1 MIADVQDF
9 SDIEVQVDDKPVSLP
24 EQSGT
29 SASIPLTG
37 DLNFDSLI
45 KKLSSEIDISNVDFQ
60 NDKMAGNVQRTM
72 LANLLR
78 LLPISVE
85 AYKKKPT
92 MSTANALTGLI
103 KQANELFEQIRTV
116 QNLDNQVQYITEEVI
131 QPLIKFFIS
140 NLFDAVFYA
149 KKTLQQDPRF
159 INNPQDLNL
168 VSREFDSVIK
178 NVGTKLEQAEESAVE
193 KLKQYL
199 LEV

>member
-1 MIADVQDF
+1 MVTDAQDF
-9 SDIEVQVDDKPVSLP
+9 SDIEVQVEDESNSSS
-24 EQSGT
+24 EQPQSVT
-29 SASIPLTG
+29 VPLTSE
-37 DLNFDSLI
+37 LNFDALI

-78 LLPISVE
+78 LLPISVD
-85 AYKKKPT
+85 AYRKKPT
-92 MSTANALTGLI
+92 MSTATALTGLI

-116 QNLDNQVQYITEEVI
+116 QNLDNQVQYITEEIV
-131 QPLIKFFIS
+131 QPMIKFFIA

-149 KKTLQQDPRF
+149 KKSIQQDPRF
-159 INNPQDLNL
+159 MNNPNDLNC
-168 VSREFDSVIK
+168 VNREFDNMIK
-178 NVGTKLEQAEESAVE
+178 NVGTKMEQAEETAID

>member
-1 MIADVQDF
+1 MVTDVQDF
-9 SDIEVQVDDKPVSLP
+9 SDIEVQVEKQEGLPTESSSPVSV
-24 EQSGT
+24 
-29 SASIPLTG
+29 PLTG

-116 QNLDNQVQYITEEVI
+116 QNLDNQVQYITEEII
-131 QPLIKFFIS
+131 QPIIKSFIS

-149 KKTLQQDPRF
+149 KKSLQQDPRF
-159 INNPQDLNL
+159 MNNPNDLNS
-168 VSREFDSVIK
+168 VNRELDNVIK
-178 NVGTKLEQAEESAVE
+178 NVGVKLEEAEETAIE
-193 KLKQYL
+193 RLKQYL